1 MAPREIWA
9 VAEAQE
15 NLRAD
20 REILTLMRRRDT
32 VRRFREYPERAVTKR
47 LGGLWPAIH
56 WIQEI
61 HRRILLES

>member
-1 MAPREIWA
+1 MGRDEAWAGGHAGGDVVGVREM
-9 VAEAQE
+9 
-15 NLRAD
+15 
-20 REILTLMRRRDT
+20 LTLARRIGT

-47 LGGLWPAIH
+47 LGGFWPAIY